1 MAEEQK
7 PTEEIVEEVIQKSE
21 IKEFEVQRLIV
32 KFADGKVGIFSG
44 PAIFTKTEM
53 QLVPPRIVDVT
64 ITNPEPMKVKVPVLP
79 KVEEKPN
86 DTKNS

>member
-7 PTEEIVEEVIQKSE
+7 PETVKEIIQESE
-21 IKEFEVQRLIV
+21 IKEFDVQRLIV

-44 PAIFTKTEM
+44 PAIFSKAEM

-64 ITNPEPMKVKVPVLP
+64 ITNPEPMKVKVPVIP
-79 KVEEKPN
+79 KTEEKPN
-86 DTKNS
+86 DTANS